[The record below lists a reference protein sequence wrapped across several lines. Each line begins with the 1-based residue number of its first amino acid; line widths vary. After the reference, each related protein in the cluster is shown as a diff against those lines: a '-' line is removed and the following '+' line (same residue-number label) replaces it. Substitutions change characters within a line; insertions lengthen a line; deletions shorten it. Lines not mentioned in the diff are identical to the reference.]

1 MNLDNIGSGGLG
13 GLIGG
18 ILALIGFN
26 RRLNRLET
34 KLDQVVDHETCD
46 AIRADTK
53 IHIADMKMDMR
64 YIREKLDDVLSST
77 KRHREDF
84 DLK

>member
-1 MNLDNIGSGGLG
+1 MNFENIGSGGLG

-26 RRLNRLET
+26 RRLSRLET
-34 KLDQVVDHETCD
+34 KLDEVVSHEVCET
-46 AIRADTK
+46 IRRQTEG
-53 IHIADMKMDMR
+53 HIEDMKEDMR
-64 YIREKLDDVLSST
+64 YIRNRLDTLLDNT